1 VDASLL
7 VVDFMARGAFGL
19 NAGAFHPIISC
30 LTRKKNMERSW
41 RLIEIMAEL
50 GISPDIT
57 TLNYLLTAYCFK
69 GDLAAASGVVK
80 RIEEEGLGV
89 GSRPYDVPVL
99 DACEEGK
106 VGGVGGVEEDGVPV
120 LYSTRAHVINALLKQ
135 GDHDQALKFVM
146 ICGGKEEG
154 LDSENFRIL
163 GSKLIEFERFKE
175 AKLVLE
181 DM

>member
-1 VDASLL
+1 
-7 VVDFMARGAFGL
+7 
-19 NAGAFHPIISC
+19 
-30 LTRKKNMERSW
+30 MERSW

-50 GISPDIT
+50 GISPDRM

-69 GDLAAASGVVK
+69 GDLTAASGVVK

-89 GSRPYDVPVL
+89 DSRAYDVPVL
-99 DACEEGK
+99 DAF
-106 VGGVGGVEEDGVPV
+106 
-120 LYSTRAHVINALLKQ
+120 
-135 GDHDQALKFVM
+135 KFVM

-154 LDSENFRIL
+154 LDSENFRIW

-181 DM
+181 EM

>member
-1 VDASLL
+1 VDESLL

-30 LTRKKNMERSW
+30 LARKNNMERSW

-50 GISPDIT
+50 GISPDRT

-69 GDLAAASGVVK
+69 GDLTAASGVVK
-80 RIEEEGLGV
+80 RIEDEVLGV
-89 GSRPYDVPVL
+89 DSRAYDVPVL
-99 DACEEGK
+99 DACKKGK
-106 VGGVGGVEEDGVPV
+106 VEGALVVMEC
-120 LYSTRAHVINALLKQ
+120 RCCIRHVINALLKQ
-135 GDHDQALKFVM
+135 GYHDQAVKFVM
-146 ICGGKEEG
+146 VCGGKEEG

-181 DM
+181 EM